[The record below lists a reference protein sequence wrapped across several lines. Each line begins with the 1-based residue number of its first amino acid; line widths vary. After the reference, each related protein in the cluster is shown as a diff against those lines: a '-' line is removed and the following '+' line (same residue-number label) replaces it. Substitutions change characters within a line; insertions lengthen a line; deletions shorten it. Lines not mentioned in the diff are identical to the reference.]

1 VLSLPCLMVVTD
13 RVLCGGADGLAAA
26 VEAAVSGGA
35 DAVQLR
41 EKDPDGRSLPASE
54 LAPLAHRL
62 RAVTQGRALL
72 VVNGPLEVAVA
83 VEADGVH
90 LPEDTPMLLRPRR
103 GFLVGRSVHSAE
115 AARRAEA
122 AGADYLIAGPI
133 FETRS
138 HPGVEPAG
146 LALVEE
152 IARAVRVPV
161 LAIGGVTAGRV
172 EEVVRAGASGVAVIS
187 AVLAQPAEGGAAA
200 EALRRA
206 LDAAWS
212 DARAARR

>member
-1 VLSLPCLMVVTD
+1 MVVTD
-13 RVLCGGADGLAAA
+13 RALCGGADGLAAA

-54 LAPLAHRL
+54 LSTLARRL

-72 VVNGPLEVAVA
+72 LVNGPLEVAVA

-90 LPEDTPMLLRPRR
+90 LPEGVPMPLRPR
-103 GFLVGRSVHSAE
+103 GGLLVGRSVHSAE

-122 AGADYLIAGPI
+122 EGADYVVAGPVY
-133 FETRS
+133 ETRS
-138 HPGVEPAG
+138 HPGVRPAG
-146 LALVEE
+146 CGLIEE
-152 IARAVRVPV
+152 IALAVRVPV
-161 LAIGGVTAGRV
+161 LAIGGIKTERV

-187 AVLAQPAEGGAAA
+187 AVLAQPDPRAAA
-200 EALRRA
+200 LELRRA
-206 LDAAWS
+206 LDAAWA
-212 DARAARR
+212 ARGAARR

>member
-1 VLSLPCLMVVTD
+1 MAVTD
-13 RVLCGGADGLAAA
+13 RALCGGAEGLAAA

-41 EKDPDGRSLPASE
+41 EKDLPASE
-54 LAPLAHRL
+54 LSALALRL
-62 RAVTQGRALL
+62 REVTRARALL
-72 VVNGPLEVAVA
+72 TVNGPLEVALA
-83 VEADGVH
+83 AGADGVH
-90 LPEDTPMLLRPRR
+90 LPEGAPMRLRPRS

-122 AGADYLIAGPI
+122 EGADYLVAGPVY
-133 FETRS
+133 ETRS
-138 HPGVEPAG
+138 HPGAQPAG
-146 LALVEE
+146 LALIEE
-152 IARAVRVPV
+152 VASAVRVPV

-187 AVLAQPAEGGAAA
+187 AVFAQPDPRAAA

-206 LDAAWS
+206 LDAAWERS
-212 DARAARR
+212 PTPRGTS